1 MVSIDALFDVLE
13 GLCHDSPVLILD
25 HRAGGFVV
33 EVRVDDRLQI
43 SGSGDSP
50 SAAVTAL
57 AARALAVAD
66 LEAQK
71 LAVRATTAAQ
81 EADTAKR
88 LAIQAKR
95 VVDGFAQ

>member
-1 MVSIDALFDVLE
+1 MVSIDALFEVVE
-13 GLCHDSPVLILD
+13 CLCHNSPALILD

-50 SAAVTAL
+50 AAAL
-57 AARALAVAD
+57 KALAVRALTVAND
-66 LEAQK
+66 RAQV

-81 EADTAKR
+81 EADSAQR

-95 VVDGFAQ
+95 VVDGSAQ